1 METLFELMNGTIWA
15 MLGMAIAFFVAGMG
29 SSKGVGIAG
38 QTGAGVLT
46 EDPGKFVP
54 VMVLQALPS
63 TQAIYGFV
71 IAFLILGKLGPGLTD
86 DQGLM
91 LFAAGL
97 PIGFV
102 GLMSAIYQGK
112 VCASGINMVAK
123 RPEGLVRGIILAVM
137 VEFFAILGLIISLLM
152 VLQVETGA

>member
-1 METLFELMNGTIWA
+1 MEILFGFMNGTIWA

-38 QTGAGVLT
+38 QTGAGILT
-46 EDPGKFVP
+46 ENPEKFVP

-71 IAFLILGKLGPGLTD
+71 IAFMIMGKLDMNLTEG
-86 DQGLM
+86 QGLM

-112 VCASGINMVAK
+112 VCASGINMIAK
-123 RPEGLVRGIILAVM
+123 RPEGLVKGIILAVM

-152 VLQVETGA
+152 VLRVK